1 MLKSKRFFVH
11 MLVIVMAFSLT
22 SCFHMAEEIF
32 FRKNGSGN
40 YSFTLDMSKV
50 ASMMEMMGGNNEEM
64 DAAMAEMVREFEK
77 TRDEMAQLEGIS
89 NVKME
94 ADKKKLVFTTSYDF
108 EDLAALNRGMNRFFN
123 HDKEVELEPIEF
135 FTYSGGKLIRTNK
148 DIMADALTEAMN
160 DDQQVDMDMS
170 TVFADV
176 YFETTLKFERG
187 YKKVSNEAY
196 TAPNKNEIRFKKFLF
211 NDRDLKKSIGVSVT
225 TKM

>member
-1 MLKSKRFFVH
+1 